1 MIFCSPESPGA
12 YFEARCKNPD
22 CQNKNRKF
30 YYLIGTDRSF
40 DYYNEMSRVQCS
52 VCNAFNI
59 GINNIGLLQCKWS
72 FKGELEETG
81 EHEEPPNFSIGY
93 QVCQNLKQKRWKWLQ
108 FSVFS
113 LNSQEITE
121 IQKIVNVSLDFDQDI
136 NNLQLN
142 SQNTAR
148 FNEKN
153 KQNLKKEAERKRD
166 IIYYL
171 KKNLK
176 DQQKVIKKLSKKV
189 KNLRED
195 F

>member
-1 MIFCSPESPGA
+1 MIFLFPESPGA
-12 YFEARCKNPD
+12 YFEARCKNPE

-40 DYYNEMSRVQCS
+40 DYLNEMKQIQCS
-52 VCNAFNI
+52 VCSAFNI

-72 FKGELEETG
+72 FRGEAEETG
-81 EHEEPPNFSIGY
+81 LHEEPENFSIGY
-93 QVCQNLKQKRWKWLQ
+93 QVCQNLKQKRWKWVQ
-108 FSVFS
+108 FSVLTLS
-113 LNSQEITE
+113 AEEISE
-121 IQKIVNVSLDFDQDI
+121 IQKIINFSLDFDKDI

-142 SQNTAR
+142 SHCTAR

-176 DQQKVIKKLSKKV
+176 DQQKAIKKLSKKV
-189 KNLRED
+189 KNLKET

>member
-1 MIFCSPESPGA
+1 MIFLFPELPGA
-12 YFEARCKNPD
+12 YFEARCRNPE

-30 YYLIGTDRSF
+30 YYFIGTDRSF
-40 DYYNEMSRVQCS
+40 DYLNEMNQVKCS

-72 FKGELEETG
+72 FRGDVEETG
-81 EHEEPPNFSIGY
+81 PHEEPQNFSIGY
-93 QVCQNLKQKRWKWLQ
+93 QVCQNLKQKRWKWVQ
-108 FSVFS
+108 FSVFT
-113 LNSQEITE
+113 LNSQEITDN
-121 IQKIVNVSLDFDQDI
+121 QKIINFSLDFDKDI

-142 SQNTAR
+142 SQNTAK

-153 KQNLKKEAERKRD
+153 KQNLIKEAERKRD

-176 DQQKVIKKLSKKV
+176 DQQKAIKKLSKKV
-189 KNLRED
+189 KNLKGT

>member
-12 YFEARCKNPD
+12 YFEARCKNPE

-30 YYLIGTDRSF
+30 YYLIGSDKTF
-40 DYYNEMSRVQCS
+40 DYFEEMKKMQCS
-52 VCNAFNI
+52 ICTGLNV
-59 GINNIGLLQCKWS
+59 GVNNVGLFQCKWN
-72 FKGELEETG
+72 FQGELEDSG
-81 EHEEPPNFSIGY
+81 PYQEPINYSIGY
-93 QVCQNLKQKRWKWLQ
+93 QICQNLKQRRWKWLQ
-108 FSVFS
+108 FSVFQ
-113 LNSQEITE
+113 LNSQEISE
-121 IQKIVNVSLDFDQDI
+121 IQKKVNNSLNFDDDI

-142 SQNTAR
+142 SQNSAR

-189 KNLRED
+189 KNLKNEV
-195 F
+195 